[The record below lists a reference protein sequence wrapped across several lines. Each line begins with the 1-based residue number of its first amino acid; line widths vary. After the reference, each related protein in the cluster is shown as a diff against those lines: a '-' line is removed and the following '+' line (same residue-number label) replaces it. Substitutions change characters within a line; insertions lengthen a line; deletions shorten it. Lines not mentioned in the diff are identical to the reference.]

1 MTGNTHLPS
10 TIRNPDAEIAALAL
24 RFDRANGPVIALM
37 NRLGGSVEDRLALLP
52 KPVLRQIE
60 TVTRAALERS
70 HRMAGAGRH
79 APDLGRRATPA
90 LVALTGAAGGAGG
103 LATSIAEL
111 PVTITVIMH
120 AIRRAAEAEGFDPD
134 DPAIRVE
141 CLRIFGA
148 GSPLKR
154 DDGVNTSFIGA
165 RIALSGAAVSRVL
178 GSVAPRLAAA
188 LGQKLMAQAVPVLG
202 AVAGATLNAAY
213 LTYYREIAEI
223 RFALL
228 RLAQTHGAERVL
240 AGFQAAVTPIPL
252 DRRV

>member
-1 MTGNTHLPS
+1 MTAKANLPS
-10 TIRNPDAEIAALAL
+10 TLRSPEAEIAALAL
-24 RFDRANGPVIALM
+24 RFDRANGPIIALM
-37 NRLGGSVEDRLALLP
+37 NRLGGSVEERLALLP
-52 KPVLRQIE
+52 RPVLRQIE
-60 TVTRAALERS
+60 MVTRRALEQS
-70 HRMAGAGRH
+70 HRLAAAGRA
-79 APDLGRRATPA
+79 APSLGRRATPA

-103 LATSIAEL
+103 LATSVGEL

-120 AIRRAAEAEGFDPD
+120 AIRQAAEAEGFDPD

-148 GSPLKR
+148 GSPLSQ

-165 RIALSGAAVSRVL
+165 RLAMSGAAMSRIIA
-178 GSVAPRLAAA
+178 SVAPRLAAV

-213 LTYYREIAEI
+213 LSYYREIAEI

-240 AGFQAAVTPIPL
+240 AEFQAAVTPIPL
-252 DRRV
+252 RRA

>member
-1 MTGNTHLPS
+1 MTANSRLPALRTS
-10 TIRNPDAEIAALAL
+10 PEAEIAALAL
-24 RFDRANGPVIALM
+24 RFDRANGPVMALM
-37 NRLGGSVEDRLALLP
+37 NRFGGSLEERMALLP
-52 KPVLRQIE
+52 AALQRQIE
-60 TVTRAALERS
+60 TVTRRALEQS
-70 HRMAGAGRH
+70 HRIAAAGRA

-165 RIALSGAAVSRVL
+165 RIALSGAAVSKVVA
-178 GSVAPRLAAA
+178 SVAPRLAAA

-202 AVAGATLNAAY
+202 AVTGATLNAAY
-213 LTYYREIAEI
+213 LSYYREIAEI

-228 RLAQTHGAERVL
+228 RLAQTHGPERVL
-240 AGFQAAVTPIPL
+240 TEFQSAVRPIPL
-252 DRRV
+252 YRA